1 MKEAAEAPAGSRC
14 GLGLVRVLPLRT
26 PPCGHCCWP
35 FRRCDVISGTCHLVP
50 GGLKADRLREA
61 ACLAAGALRM
71 VRAGE
76 GDLGAQGAGP
86 RRGECSYRNSLGH
99 GTLGKGLSFV
109 KCREIGNIMAA

>member
-1 MKEAAEAPAGSRC
+1 MYWESGEELGCMHVQCYQEA
-14 GLGLVRVLPLRT
+14 
-26 PPCGHCCWP
+26 W
-35 FRRCDVISGTCHLVP
+35 
-50 GGLKADRLREA
+50 LKNRSLMETQMV
-61 ACLAAGALRM
+61 RM